1 MGHVSL
7 ARPVG
12 RGADGAVPPTSPT
25 STAVCVEK

>member
-12 RGADGAVPPTSPT
+12 RGADGAVPPTSI
-25 STAVCVEK
+25 AVCVEK